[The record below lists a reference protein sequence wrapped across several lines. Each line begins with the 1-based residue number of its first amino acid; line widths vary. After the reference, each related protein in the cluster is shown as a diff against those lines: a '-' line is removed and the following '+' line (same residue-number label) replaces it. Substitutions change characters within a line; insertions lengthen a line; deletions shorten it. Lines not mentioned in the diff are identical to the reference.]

1 MMRRRMAYRFLMDLS
16 GKVES
21 LALRVAGVDQEKVRK
36 LNSAGDA
43 RGLASHYAEV
53 LGEDDE
59 HTVYAATLAAFLDEE
74 E

>member
-16 GKVES
+16 
-21 LALRVAGVDQEKVRK
+21 
-36 LNSAGDA
+36 AGDA
-43 RGLASHYAEV
+43 RGLASHYADV